1 LFQYA
6 LDFASV
12 VSLPWVVMAV
22 VVMAVVVMAKA
33 KPLCYGNGQMHM
45 VMYKNNHGK

>member
-1 LFQYA
+1 MMGVLFSYVFA
-6 LDFASV
+6 LLA
-12 VSLPWVVMAV
+12 SLPW
-22 VVMAVVVMAKA
+22 VVMAKA